1 MTEKITE
8 EDIRRFV
15 RVYPNSYVAQAY
27 RMGRKDKS
35 LELAPEI
42 EKLMKK

>member
-8 EDIRRFV
+8 EDIRRFI
-15 RVYPNSYVAQAY
+15 RAYPNSSVAQAY
-27 RMGRKDKS
+27 RMGLKDKS
-35 LELAPEI
+35 LELATEI